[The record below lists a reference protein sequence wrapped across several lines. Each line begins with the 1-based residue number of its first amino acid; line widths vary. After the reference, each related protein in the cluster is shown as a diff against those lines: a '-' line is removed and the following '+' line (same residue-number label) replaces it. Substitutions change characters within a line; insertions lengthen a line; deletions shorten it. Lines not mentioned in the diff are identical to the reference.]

1 MPAVSGSVFLSMPV
15 VLVMVSL
22 LLRTRAALT
31 LRLTS
36 RRLAPGFVSLEGEV
50 EG

>member
-1 MPAVSGSVFLSMPV
+1 MPAVSRSAFILVPLV
-15 VLVMVSL
+15 VMVSL

-36 RRLAPGFVSLEGEV
+36 RRLAPGLVSLEGEV
-50 EG
+50 DG